1 MVIYLPTLHLRTLGN
16 EIELEF
22 GNVDFFGDGKTGEPG
37 KNPLGARREPT
48 TNSTVPKYE
57 AGSAN
62 RTQATWWEASALTS
76 APPLL
81 PTCSCLFFD
90 VLNYIL
96 DFRCE
101 LEVLIGLT
109 RGGEGRG
116 SVASF

>member
-57 AGSAN
+57 AGSGN
-62 RTQATWWEASALTS
+62 RTQATLVGGERSHQCATPASHVQ
-76 APPLL
+76 
-81 PTCSCLFFD
+81 LF
-90 VLNYIL
+90 V
-96 DFRCE
+96 FRCVK
-101 LEVLIGLT
+101 LHFGF
-109 RGGEGRG
+109 
-116 SVASF
+116 SV